1 MGVTIYY
8 HGRIK
13 NKALLPELIAEVE
26 DIAQSMDWNH
36 NVYATEF
43 PEECTDGESYD
54 GELYGITFSPPN
66 CEPVW
71 ITFLSNGRM
80 AGPLFLAFR
89 SDENPKGESDYL
101 YDLFTKTQ
109 FAGVDIHKSV
119 VELFRY
125 LNAKGYLAEFS
136 VTDEGEY
143 WETGDEALLE
153 ANLGRI
159 SKAIDDLSLALEVVP
174 PEEGEELE
182 NYFVRLMKLI
192 NTRNNRNKNNN

>member
-1 MGVTIYY
+1 MGVTIHYE
-8 HGRIK
+8 GRIRSK
-13 NKALLPELIAEVE
+13 TLLPELIAELK
-26 DIAQSMDWNH
+26 DIAQSMEWKHD
-36 NVYATEF
+36 VYTTAF
-43 PEECTDGESYD
+43 PPELADDESYD

-80 AGPLFLAFR
+80 SGPLFLAFR

-101 YDLFTKTQ
+101 YSLFTKTQ

-125 LNAKGYLAEFS
+125 LNRKGYFSEFS
-136 VTDEGEY
+136 VIDEGEY
-143 WETGDEALLE
+143 WETGDEALLQ

-159 SKAIDDLSLALEVVP
+159 GRAIDDLSLALQVVP
-174 PEEGEELE
+174 PEEGEGLE

-192 NTRNNRNKNNN
+192 NPRK